1 MKRFIEYLKSIPR
14 KAWWLIVLA
23 TIYVIP
29 ATYWFVCDA
38 LAGTLGKGGML
49 FQYLMFWQ
57 MVWLLISAL
66 PLFYRPLGDW
76 VFKRKKSK

>member
-23 TIYVIP
+23 TIYIIP
-29 ATYWFVCDA
+29 ATYWFICDV
-38 LAGTLGKGGML
+38 LADTLGKGGML

-57 MVWLLISAL
+57 MLWLIISAL
-66 PLFYRPLGDW
+66 PLVYRPLGDW